1 VTSISY
7 VDTNGTTQTW
17 SAALYQT
24 DLPSGRKR
32 RARESSRPMRST
44 TRSTRGVYNAVTV
57 RFVAGTRP
65 RRPCPFGLK
74 AAIKMLVAHWY
85 ARREPVNI
93 GNLVTPIPL
102 TIDSL
107 LWPYK
112 SF

>member
-1 VTSISY
+1 
-7 VDTNGTTQTW
+7 
-17 SAALYQT
+17 
-24 DLPSGRKR
+24 
-32 RARESSRPMRST
+32 
-44 TRSTRGVYNAVTV
+44 VTV
-57 RFVAGTRP
+57 RFVAGYGATAAAV
-65 RRPCPFGLK
+65 PFGLK